1 MSSYFSYIIPS
12 AGFDGSRS
20 KNHQPDLK
28 PIQAPPVR
36 HSNVKYKAL
45 DESLDNYVDYSPVCE
60 KKVTPSN
67 QEDDEEPASGR
78 GATGSEMFEE
88 ATHSP
93 QKPLSYLTDESVF
106 ISTYLYEF
114 LLSSLPNIV
123 KGCQWVLLYRLVFL
137 KGLHTLQ

>member
-1 MSSYFSYIIPS
+1 
-12 AGFDGSRS
+12 
-20 KNHQPDLK
+20 
-28 PIQAPPVR
+28 
-36 HSNVKYKAL
+36 VKYKAL
-45 DESLDNYVDYSPVCE
+45 DESLDNYVDYSPVRE

-78 GATGSEMFEE
+78 STTGSEMFEE

-93 QKPLSYLTDESVF
+93 QKPLSYLMDESVF

-137 KGLHTLQ
+137 KGLHCNKGSFCVLVFGS